1 MARPYL
7 SENEFIEKFQLLG
20 AIGIAQE
27 LGVDQANIYKR
38 RRNIEKRRGI
48 VIKAPNAE
56 KGHGSKLYSEIQEY
70 PHRQEVTLK
79 NGVVLVGSDSHYAPG
94 VESVAHRAF
103 VKFCKEMKPEI
114 IVKNGDELDFPS
126 ISRHS
131 PIGWESRPRVQDEIE
146 CARDKLEEIE
156 NASLNSKL
164 FWPLGNHDARFETR
178 LATVAPEY
186 ARVHGVHLKD
196 HFPRW
201 KPCWSVWV
209 NGNTVIKHRYK
220 GGIHAA
226 HNNTVNAGKHIV
238 TGHLHS
244 LKVTPF
250 TDYNGTRYGV
260 DTGTMADP
268 YGPQFTDYMEDGP
281 RNWRAGFAVLT
292 YSNGE
297 LLWPE
302 VCFVR
307 DHKKGECEFRGKTFL
322 V

>member
-1 MARPYL
+1 MI
-7 SENEFIEKFQLLG
+7 SDDSFIELFQTRGPEWMLKNNILKSRS
-20 AIGIAQE
+20 GIFH
-27 LGVDQANIYKR
+27 R
-38 RRNIEKRRGI
+38 RRNLEKKKKI
-48 VIKAPNAE
+48 VIKAPNSE
-56 KGHGSKLYSEIQEY
+56 KGHGSSLYKEIQEY
-70 PHRQEVTLK
+70 PHRQEIALE
-79 NGVVLVGSDSHYAPG
+79 NGVVLVGSDSHYWPG

-103 VKFCKEMKPEI
+103 VKLCRDFKPAI
-114 IVKNGDELDFPS
+114 IIKNGDELDFPG

-131 PIGWESRPRVQDEIE
+131 PIGWETRPRVQDEIE
-146 CARDKLEEIE
+146 TAKERLSEIE

-186 ARVHGVHLKD
+186 ANIHGVHLKD

-201 KPCWSVWV
+201 QPCWSVWV
-209 NGNTVIKHRYK
+209 NDVVIKHRFK
-220 GGIHAA
+220 SGVHAT
-226 HNNTVNAGKHIV
+226 HNNTMWAGKSMV

-244 LKVTPF
+244 LKVNPF

-260 DTGTMADP
+260 DTGTLADP
-268 YGPQFTDYMEDGP
+268 YGPQFVDYTEDNP
-281 RNWRAGFAVLT
+281 KNWRAGFVVLT
-292 YSNGE
+292 FKDSE

-307 DHKKGECEFRGKTFL
+307 NHEKGVCEFRGDTFR